1 MDWFKPLFGF
11 KESTTGSA
19 QSYSENKAKF
29 KLLEDPPRIQSQRGD
44 RTEYLIGH
52 FSNPKLCELR
62 STAMAAIAANPG
74 VLEGPMQVDH
84 ASGDISLLMGSNPN
98 SVIQAA
104 SQFNVLEFPTPDL
117 KPEKGVTDYSRDKT
131 QGPCVSI
138 SCGPATVYRNYFV
151 EVPVRDS
158 DGNQTGTQ
166 EGQTAEH

>member
-138 SCGPATVYRNYFV
+138 ACGPATVYRNYFV